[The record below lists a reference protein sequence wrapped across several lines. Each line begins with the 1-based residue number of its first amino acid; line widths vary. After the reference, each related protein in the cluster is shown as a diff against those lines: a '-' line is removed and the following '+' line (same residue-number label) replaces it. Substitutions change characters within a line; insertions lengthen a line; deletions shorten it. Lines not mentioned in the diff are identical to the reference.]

1 MGYSPYRARRRTVP
15 SLELREVV
23 RCHETSSC
31 PYRPGG
37 EVILPPLPASSP
49 SELRAR
55 PQAAVTAAVALPL
68 LLAGCAP
75 DSVTSQGDAVRFA
88 YDFFLWTAAGVF
100 SIVSGLIVWSI
111 IRYRRR
117 GDELPK
123 QIHGSNKLELTWT
136 LLPFI
141 LVLILF
147 AVTLNAQGKVLDRA
161 DNPAVTIKVTGFQW
175 SWQFDYEGS
184 GAQVVG
190 APGAAPTMVVPVGQ
204 PVRIKLVS
212 ADVVH
217 SFYVPRT
224 LFKRQAIP
232 GTVNEFDL
240 TFDQPGTYNG
250 HCVQFCG
257 VAHADMGFDVRV
269 VSQSEFQS
277 WLQSAPR
284 APAGTSGTS

>member
-1 MGYSPYRARRRTVP
+1 
-15 SLELREVV
+15 
-23 RCHETSSC
+23 
-31 PYRPGG
+31 
-37 EVILPPLPASSP
+37 
-49 SELRAR
+49 
-55 PQAAVTAAVALPL
+55 VTAAGLARLRRACAAVVL
-68 LLAGCAP
+68 LLVLAGCAP
-75 DSVTSQGDAVRFA
+75 ASVTDQGDAVRFA

-100 SIVSGLIVWSI
+100 TIVSGLIVWSI
-111 IRYRRR
+111 IRYRRKN
-117 GDELPK
+117 DELPK
-123 QIHGSNKLELTWT
+123 QIHGSNTLELTWT
-136 LLPFI
+136 IIPLI

-147 AVTLNAQGKVLDRA
+147 AVTLNAQGKVLHRA
-161 DNPAVTIKVTGFQW
+161 HNPAVTIKVTGFQW

-190 APGAAPTMVVPVGQ
+190 VPKQPPTMVVPVGE

-240 TFDQPGTYNG
+240 TFDQTGTYNG

-257 VAHADMGFDVRV
+257 VAHADMVFDVRV

-277 WLQSAPR
+277 WLASAAR
-284 APAGTSGTS
+284 APAGASGTP